1 MSPSDGAAEA
11 RRALAKAREEQ
22 GRRLASVPSIHLLV
36 YANRDGMNVS
46 LALHHQFTGGRR
58 TCEVLRT
65 ATFRPS
71 EITPEKM
78 VDWARRACADW
89 LAEPTIQGTTRGPW
103 PVR

>member
-1 MSPSDGAAEA
+1 MSPSKGPDAA
-11 RRALAKAREEQ
+11 RSALAKAREEQ
-22 GRRLASVPSIHLLV
+22 ARRVASVPSIHLLV
-36 YANRDGMNVS
+36 YANADGMNLS

-65 ATFRPS
+65 ATFRPA

-89 LAEPTIQGTTRGPW
+89 LAEPTIQGTTQGPW